1 MTCVSGSI
9 SDPVT
14 WYWSQSASDAGING
28 TAILPGDN
36 SDAYEVS
43 TQSSPTQRS
52 AISFAGT
59 QSTLG
64 YYWCEISNV
73 MNLRPSIITP
83 VCLPTNTSLP
93 LCTNSHIA
101 AIHNSNPECA
111 AVGSPIVYT
120 RTPLPSSCVTV
131 STISAHVHSV
141 L

>member
-1 MTCVSGSI
+1 MSGLT
-9 SDPVT
+9 SDSVT
-14 WYWSQSASDAGING
+14 WYWSQSACDAGING

-36 SDAYEVS
+36 SDAYHVATLGS
-43 TQSSPTQRS
+43 TNNKQ
-52 AISFAGT
+52 ISFIVT

-64 YYWCEISNV
+64 YYWCEISNAV
-73 MNLRPSIITP
+73 NVSLRTSTITP
-83 VCLPTNTSLP
+83 VCQPTINTSLP
-93 LCTNSHIA
+93 VCTNAHVSS
-101 AIHNSNPECA
+101 IHNNLECA